1 VQFKAMRNQ
10 YKNIVKMSANQDDIV
25 NIVSHL
31 DGDVQ
36 EFVTGQ
42 KKLLEF
48 NKQIAGNIKND

>member
-1 VQFKAMRNQ
+1 
-10 YKNIVKMSANQDDIV
+10 MSANQDDIV

-48 NKQIAGNIKND
+48 NK